1 MSVRVQALA
10 AACVLSGVLGCTP
23 TTHRRPSVIG
33 AESGDPRA
41 QLSLGMLYAYGRGV
55 PQDDAQAAAWFR
67 KAADQGLAAA
77 QRRLGAMYVL
87 GQGVP
92 QDDVEAHRWLNLA
105 ASRRLGRQ
113 ASGIRQTS
121 RRSRA
126 ANVRR
131 ADRRGAS
138 ARQGMGRAKETVE
151 FEHHWSLT
159 DARQR
164 FVASMYASRPRRCN
178 QAARLTAVVAFPA
191 PPFKL
196 AKPRMI
202 MHPSGRGGQGYEA
215 GQGHGAQF

>member
-105 ASRRLGRQ
+105 ASRVSGAKQ
-113 ASGIRQTS
+113 AEYAKLRDDLAQRMSAEQIAAAHQPA
-121 RRSRA
+121 RA
-126 ANVRR
+126 WAE
-131 ADRRGAS
+131 
-138 ARQGMGRAKETVE
+138 QK
-151 FEHHWSLT
+151 
-159 DARQR
+159 
-164 FVASMYASRPRRCN
+164 
-178 QAARLTAVVAFPA
+178 
-191 PPFKL
+191 
-196 AKPRMI
+196 KP
-202 MHPSGRGGQGYEA
+202 
-215 GQGHGAQF
+215 